1 MNSRYTDYG
10 GYNVWANKRL
20 INLMMDQNKAII
32 YQKVEGSFPSIRSVV
47 EHLWLVEVGW
57 LSRLRGLGWEV
68 SIVNEFEGTHEELF
82 DAWQKTSKEFQDFII
97 QVNLEAE
104 VELEK
109 NERSYLIPAR
119 EIIQTVCNHGSYH
132 RGQLVFMLR
141 QLGVNEIP
149 QTDYIE
155 WVRQLQDKMY

>member
-82 DAWQKTSKEFQDFII
+82 EAWQKTSKEFLDFII
-97 QVNLEAE
+97 QVNLEVE
-104 VELEK
+104 VELK
-109 NERSYLIPAR
+109 
-119 EIIQTVCNHGSYH
+119 
-132 RGQLVFMLR
+132 
-141 QLGVNEIP
+141 
-149 QTDYIE
+149 
-155 WVRQLQDKMY
+155 KK